1 VPSDTFVG
9 RQVISRP
16 REFSRSVGKSTLLL
30 CLAGMD
36 DPDGGIVRIAG
47 QRMSHRTERDRAR
60 IRARHVGMLFQSVN
74 LAEHLSVAQNLALVQ

>member
-1 VPSDTFVG
+1 VPSDTLVG

-16 REFSRSVGKSTLLL
+16 REFSRNVGKSMLLL

-47 QRMSHRTERDRAR
+47 QRMSHRTER
-60 IRARHVGMLFQSVN
+60 
-74 LAEHLSVAQNLALVQ
+74 